1 MLIEKQLSYIFSSN
15 PANGARNVSVDGSQ
29 FSVQLDEP
37 ISIPAEAIS
46 ATLECQSSQI
56 WWVVPQISEQL
67 GNNTFYLH
75 SEYIPTDRTLPGE
88 YPDYTIKIP
97 DGLYSLEG
105 LGTAPS
111 REFVNLGLPTNLV
124 TITGDQSTQRVIVT
138 FNSDDPTWIDFIQ
151 PNTFREILGFDA
163 RLVPRVHPQLNGY
176 SELSDD
182 PANFNQISSF
192 LISTDLISNGIPVN
206 NISSGVVA
214 NVLID
219 VKSGSLINYT
229 PVISVKT
236 DASELI
242 GKSKNFFS
250 FRLTD
255 QDRRTVD
262 TNDEYY
268 SLTVIIRYYEPF
280 TESRRLT
287 SAASRA

>member
-15 PANGARNVSVDGSQ
+15 PANGARNVSADGSQ
-29 FSVQLDEP
+29 FSVQLDAP
-37 ISIPAEAIS
+37 IAIPAEAIS
-46 ATLECQSSQI
+46 ATLECQSAQI

-75 SEYIPTDRTLPGE
+75 AEYVPPGRVLPAD
-88 YPDYTIKIP
+88 YPDYTITIP

-105 LGTAPS
+105 LGVVVS
-111 REFVNLGLPTNLV
+111 REVVNLGLPANLV
-124 TITGDQSTQRVIVT
+124 TLTGDDSTQRVIVT
-138 FNSDDPTWIDFIQ
+138 FNSDDPTWIDFTQ
-151 PNTFREILGFDA
+151 PNTFREILGFDE
-163 RLVPRVHPQLNGY
+163 RLVPLLPQLSGY

-182 PANFNQISSF
+182 PARFNQISSF
-192 LISTDLISNGIPVN
+192 LIGTDLISNGIPVN

-219 VKSGSLINYT
+219 VKPGSLINYT

-268 SLTVIIRYYEPF
+268 SLTVIIKYYEPF
-280 TESRRLT
+280 TQSTRLT
-287 SAASRA
+287 SAASRG